1 MESEKMKF
9 HSRIFQGTKR
19 TEQQQQKHKFINENK
34 IIQLHHFLF

>member
-19 TEQQQQKHKFINENK
+19 TEQQQQKQKFINENN